1 MDVKNEVTQLP
12 VAAAPKKECT
22 WCKKAAL
29 VAGGVTV
36 VAAGAAGGYALG
48 RKKKAAPEYSVA
60 SRL

>member
-1 MDVKNEVTQLP
+1 MATNEATQP
-12 VAAAPKKECT
+12 KETTSAPKQECT

-29 VAGGVTV
+29 AAAGVTV

-48 RKKKAAPEYSVA
+48 KKKKAAPEYSVA